1 MVPSLLELVANN
13 PPDVKNL
20 REDALNQKRFMLAQ
34 LLRRTEEILQHA
46 QHSDWESVEV
56 LEQARQTE
64 IAACFANA
72 NEEDSPLMAEALA
85 TLIHMNDQISQ
96 LVRAAKDEVV
106 QSQRAREAQ
115 NSVAHQY
122 RDGFQTCAE

>member
-13 PPDVKNL
+13 APDVRTL

-34 LLRRTEEILQHA
+34 LLRRTEEILLHA
-46 QHSDWESVEV
+46 QHTDWESVEV
-56 LEQARQTE
+56 LEQARQAE
-64 IAACFANA
+64 IAVCFADA
-72 NEEDSPLMAEALA
+72 NQEDSPLVAEALA

-106 QSQRAREAQ
+106 ESQRVKEAQ
-115 NSVAHQY
+115 KSVAHHY
-122 RDGFQTCAE
+122 REGF